1 MSNYYFS
8 GTWEVAQWLRT
19 ARSQVWVSSPT
30 IICHSSSSWFHVLFW
45 APQAPGTPVCT
56 DVHASNKKI
65 HKVKMC
71 ISFNHY
77 FSSVLKLFYERIVMS
92 CVVNMWTGHLSL
104 FICFF
109 KRKQTIL
116 FLLYIPIQVPTPP
129 LRLPVMIKLI
139 WGIGTLAWSFFLPRF
154 GYSTIF

>member
-116 FLLYIPIQVPTPP
+116 FLLYIPIQVSAPP
-129 LRLPVMIKLI
+129 PRLPVMIKLI

>member
-8 GTWEVAQWLRT
+8 GTWEVAQWWEQQG
-19 ARSQVWVSSPT
+19 ARFESHHPQSSVT
-30 IICHSSSSWFHVLFW
+30 LVLADFTYSSGLHRHQARLF
-45 APQAPGTPVCT
+45 AQTFMQAT
-56 DVHASNKKI
+56 KKI

-116 FLLYIPIQVPTPP
+116 FLLYIPIQVSAPP
-129 LRLPVMIKLI
+129 PGCLS
-139 WGIGTLAWSFFLPRF
+139 W
-154 GYSTIF
+154 